1 VIINSHAIFS
11 IAKEIDIYRQMFE
24 SFNKIFNG
32 INLLPLAPQIYNDP
46 AEFKNLMWPAPIW
59 EDNKRNSDMN
69 KSLIKLLADN
79 IPIKVYGKHPQYS
92 LANQVYD
99 GMISPGLDNINTIRQ
114 NGIYLLTHSDRHFA
128 SETTSMKGFEAT
140 SAGAIV
146 ISDKN
151 SFIMKHFGD
160 SFLYF
165 DQEASPQEIYS
176 QIASH
181 IDWIRQNPEKARA
194 KVKQAMKIAREKF
207 NLKNDLIRIAKVHE
221 GVLSQEQAMN
231 LSHPLAY

>member
-1 VIINSHAIFS
+1 
-11 IAKEIDIYRQMFE
+11 
-24 SFNKIFNG
+24 
-32 INLLPLAPQIYNDP
+32 
-46 AEFKNLMWPAPIW
+46 MWPAPIW

-128 SETTSMKGFEAT
+128 SETTCMNGFEAT